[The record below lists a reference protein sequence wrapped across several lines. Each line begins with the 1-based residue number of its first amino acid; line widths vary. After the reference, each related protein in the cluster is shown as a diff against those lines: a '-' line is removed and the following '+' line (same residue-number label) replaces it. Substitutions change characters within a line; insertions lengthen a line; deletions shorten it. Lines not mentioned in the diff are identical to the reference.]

1 MIWDDQHE
9 NSIFLWSSSVLTAIA
24 NDLGLRYI
32 RIKTLSSNAHIR
44 LKMKLSYEL
53 STSVL
58 TILVYS
64 HVFCVPSKRAHSIDT
79 AAVMCADI
87 MRGYN
92 GRGANLIPPHRRRL
106 PSFSFI
112 CYYRGALCVVIS
124 SWLVFVS
131 I

>member
-24 NDLGLRYI
+24 NNLGLRYI
-32 RIKTLSSNAHIR
+32 KIKTLSSNVCTHKA
-44 LKMKLSYEL
+44 KNETEL
-53 STSVL
+53 CVEYFS

-64 HVFCVPSKRAHSIDT
+64 HVFCVPSNWAHSIDT
-79 AAVMCADI
+79 AVMCADI

-92 GRGANLIPPHRRRL
+92 RRGANLIPPHRRRL

-112 CYYRGALCVVIS
+112 CYYRAALCVVIS